1 MSVIEKEL
9 DHGNDIG
16 WANGKNLDQKLD
28 RLDVIK
34 KQLNDVHRV
43 SAAIPEL
50 LTAWEK
56 LQEKFKTAV
65 RICSTEE
72 STGDVKSGGKTGTTI
87 LVSYLILTNYISIL
101 ENIC

>member
-16 WANGKNLDQKLD
+16 WKTGKNLDQKLD

-34 KQLNDVHRV
+34 KQLNDVYRV
-43 SAAIPEL
+43 STAIPEL

-65 RICSTEE
+65 RICSTEDSAE
-72 STGDVKSGGKTGTTI
+72 DIKSGGNKEATI
-87 LVSYLILTNYISIL
+87 LVSHF
-101 ENIC
+101 